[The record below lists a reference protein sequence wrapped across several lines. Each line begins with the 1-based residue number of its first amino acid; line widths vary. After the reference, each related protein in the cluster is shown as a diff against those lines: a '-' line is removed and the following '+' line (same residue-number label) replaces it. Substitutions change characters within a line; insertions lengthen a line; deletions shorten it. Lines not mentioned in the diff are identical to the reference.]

1 MLSASTLVRDLWER
15 FEARDFA
22 GAAELLC
29 EDFVCEWPQSR
40 ERIRGRDHF
49 IAVNAHYPGDWHIR
63 VVRVIAE
70 GNQVA
75 SEVHVSLD
83 GRTDVAASFFELKDG
98 KLWRLTE
105 YWPESYPAQAWRERW
120 VERF

>member
-1 MLSASTLVRDLWER
+1 MLNGSTLVRKLWER
-15 FEARDFA
+15 FEVRDFA
-22 GAAELLC
+22 GAAELLH
-29 EDFVCEWPQSR
+29 EDFVCTWLQSG
-40 ERIRGRDHF
+40 ERIRGRENF
-49 IAVNAHYPGDWHIR
+49 IAVNAHYPGDWHIH
-63 VVRVIAE
+63 VVRVVAE

-83 GRTDVAASFFELKDG
+83 GRTDVAASFFELKEG

-105 YWPESYPAQAWRERW
+105 YWAEPYAAQAWREKW